1 MKKGFFIGIMKKNE
15 ASSSSSGRVCSVF
28 HDTLPPPFSVFHC
41 NCQLFNSASCVIHQ
55 LVNVGLF
62 LGVFSADVHLLA
74 SRVMHH
80 LLVLVYCGIT
90 KENLADFLLLD
101 REDKNKKIKSNQ
113 FFLDFI
119 FFYHYFLCLMSRKLI
134 EIHGN
139 SFERSMVS
147 LPFSLSTL
155 F

>member
-1 MKKGFFIGIMKKNE
+1 MKKNE
-15 ASSSSSGRVCSVF
+15 ASSSSSSSGRACSVF

-62 LGVFSADVHLLA
+62 LGVFSADVHVLA

-90 KENLADFLLLD
+90 KENLADFFLLD
-101 REDKNKKIKSNQ
+101 REDKNKKIKSIQ
-113 FFLDFI
+113 FFSDFI
-119 FFYHYFLCLMSRKLI
+119 FYDYFLCLLSRKLI
-134 EIHGN
+134 EVHGN
-139 SFERSMVS
+139 SIERSIVF

>member
-28 HDTLPPPFSVFHC
+28 HDTLPPPFSVFYC

-113 FFLDFI
+113 FFLNFI
-119 FFYHYFLCLMSRKLI
+119 FFIIISFALFKKADRNSWKL
-134 EIHGN
+134 
-139 SFERSMVS
+139 F
-147 LPFSLSTL
+147 
-155 F
+155 